1 MPSSDTFRYV
11 LIPADPQRPLE
22 VRVESKAGGIT
33 DDALIAHARK
43 YFADLQESASASSST
58 SAGDDASR
66 RKQQL
71 VQEIRQQL
79 ASSNQGDMSKQL
91 LEKSDDDLYAMFG
104 NKSSSCD
111 ITALTVPT
119 ERNSHTAVS
128 MYSREDN
135 AEGGE
140 AALNVRATQL
150 AASCGHVSTRIFGD
164 AFVGR
169 AKDDEAADVWERL
182 DFTVEDADPSAEWC
196 RVASSPGGGG
206 GSGSAAS
213 SPASLSSLVGSA
225 MGSNTAV
232 VDASRGAAAAAAS
245 TDSMFGMNGASVV
258 EPWGSWTQNRDE
270 VELKFAL
277 QDPNVPSKQVKVNFA
292 RNHLKVTVVDQ
303 TVLEGTLFDNVHV
316 DDCTYTLQTTT
327 DGQRELCVT
336 LSKAQEGRTWTW
348 AVKLP

>member
-1 MPSSDTFRYV
+1 MPSSGTFRFV
-11 LIPADPQRPLE
+11 LIPADSQRPLE
-22 VRVESKAGGIT
+22 ERVESTAGGIT

-43 YFADLQESASASSST
+43 YFADQQESASASSST

-79 ASSNQGDMSKQL
+79 AASNQGDMSKQL

-104 NKSSSCD
+104 NNKSSSCD
-111 ITALTVPT
+111 IAALTVPT
-119 ERNSHTAVS
+119 QRNGHTAVS
-128 MYSREDN
+128 VYSREDN
-135 AEGGE
+135 AGE

-169 AKDDEAADVWERL
+169 ALDNEATDVWERL
-182 DFTVEDADPSAEWC
+182 DFTLEDADPSAEWC

-225 MGSNTAV
+225 MGSNAAV
-232 VDASRGAAAAAAS
+232 VDASRGAAAATAS
-245 TDSMFGMNGASVV
+245 ADTMYGMNGAAVV

-277 QDPNVPSKQVKVNFA
+277 QDPAVPSKQVVVKFA

-303 TVLEGTLFDNVHV
+303 TVLEGKLFDNVHV
-316 DDCTYTLQTTT
+316 DDCTYTLQTTN
-327 DGQRELCVT
+327 DGQRELCIT
-336 LSKAQEGRTWTW
+336 LSKAQEGRTWTR
-348 AVKLP
+348 AVKSP